1 MAKYVIKR
9 DAAGLP
15 ERLTRYKQELN
26 DEQFR
31 VVTSPSKAALV
42 VAGAGTGKTR
52 AITYRVAYLIEQGV
66 SPQRIMLATF
76 TNRAAREMLRR
87 VEALTGS
94 QNVHRVWGGTFHRI
108 ANLMLRRHAVS
119 IGYDANYSIL
129 DSEDARDLLNLCVE
143 DAAIDT
149 KKKRFPKAEVI
160 QSIISYATNTDTD
173 LADVIVR
180 QYPYFE
186 LLTAQIRRVDFIYQ
200 QRKRERNVMDYDD
213 LLLNMKRLLIE
224 RREVADL
231 YAEQFQHILVDEY
244 QDTNRLQAELI
255 DLLAVKHRNV
265 MVVGDDAQSIFAWR
279 GAEFTNIYEFPK
291 RYPEAEVYKLETNYR
306 STPEILAL
314 ANVSIAN
321 NRKQFPKM
329 LKAARGRKRTG
340 PSIADPGIRIPDSD
354 ANKTESESNIQTD
367 DQTKSAIPDPTSE
380 IGRPA
385 LVPCSDVEQQS
396 AFVAARIL
404 DLRDNGTPLEE
415 IAVMYRS
422 HYHSIELQLELSR
435 RGIPYRVQS
444 GVRFFEQA
452 HIKDVVSY
460 LRVIVNPRDELAW
473 KRILKMIPGVGRAT
487 AARVYEAIALRD
499 SQRAGR
505 GETEKERRGDVS
517 RREDAGTKRE
527 GDAAREIIGLLS
539 ASTGIAASSR
549 QLAATSQDAA
559 SPRLRVPASPAWREF
574 VSLLELLV
582 SDEYRGQ
589 PAKQIALILDRGY
602 EQYLLENYEN
612 AESRAED
619 IRGLALYANRYDS
632 TESFLSELALL
643 STERFTEP
651 QPLTGEDVISGGE
664 DDELLTLTSVH
675 QAKGLE
681 WKCVFIIWAAEGKFP
696 SPRSL
701 REIDSE
707 EEERRLWY
715 VALTRAKDELYITYP
730 LMLTD
735 YNRQT
740 VLQKPSRFVTECPPA
755 LFEIWNLEEESMPT
769 EQKFFAAPEPD
780 EYIN

>member
-9 DAAGLP
+9 DSGSGLP

-31 VVTSPSKAALV
+31 VVTSQPKAALV

-66 SPQRIMLATF
+66 SPQRILLATF

-87 VEALTGS
+87 VEGLTGS

-108 ANLMLRRHAVS
+108 ANLMLRRHATS
-119 IGYDANYSIL
+119 IGYDSNYSIL
-129 DSEDARDLLNLCVE
+129 DSEDARDLLNLCIE

-149 KKKRFPKAEVI
+149 KKKRFPKAEVV
-160 QSIISYATNTDTD
+160 QSIISYANNTDMD

-186 LLTAQIRRVDFIYQ
+186 LLTAQIKRVDFVYQ

-213 LLLNMKRLLIE
+213 LLLNMKRLLLE
-224 RREVADL
+224 RKEVADL

-244 QDTNRLQAELI
+244 QDTNLLQAELI

-279 GAEFTNIYEFPK
+279 GAHFANIYEFPK
-291 RYPEAEVYKLETNYR
+291 RYPEAEVFKLETNYR
-306 STPEILAL
+306 STPEILGL

-321 NRKQFPKM
+321 NRKQFAK
-329 LKAARGRKRTG
+329 LLTAVK
-340 PSIADPGIRIPDSD
+340 
-354 ANKTESESNIQTD
+354 
-367 DQTKSAIPDPTSE
+367 KSRDFK
-380 IGRPA
+380 PA

-404 DLRDNGTPLEE
+404 ELRDNGTPLED
-415 IAVMYRS
+415 IAVIYRS

-473 KRILKMIPGVGRAT
+473 KRILKMIPGIGRAT
-487 AARVYEAIALRD
+487 ANRIYEQIAL
-499 SQRAGR
+499 S
-505 GETEKERRGDVS
+505 
-517 RREDAGTKRE
+517 
-527 GDAAREIIGLLS
+527 
-539 ASTGIAASSR
+539 STGSSR
-549 QLAATSQDAA
+549 SVPPALTGGREPSSSDVDPISGSAPPADATGSELIPSRIEA
-559 SPRLRVPASPAWREF
+559 PANIRSKPAWRDF
-574 VSLLELLV
+574 IILLELLV
-582 SDEYRGQ
+582 SDNYRGQ
-589 PAKQIALILDRGY
+589 PSKQIALILERGY
-602 EQYLLENYEN
+602 EQFLVENYEN
-612 AESRAED
+612 ADSRAED

-632 TESFLSELALL
+632 TETFLSELALL
-643 STERFTEP
+643 STERFAEA

-664 DDELLTLTSVH
+664 EDELLTLTSVH

-681 WKCVFIIWAAEGKFP
+681 WKSVFIIWAAEGKFP

-701 REIDSE
+701 KEIDSE

-730 LMLTD
+730 LLITD

-755 LFEIWNLEEESMPT
+755 LFEIWNLEEEIGETDP
-769 EQKFFAAPEPD
+769 KFFAAPSED
-780 EYIN
+780 GYIN

>member
-1 MAKYVIKR
+1 MARYVIKR
-9 DAAGLP
+9 DPGGLP

-26 DEQFR
+26 EEQFR
-31 VVTSPSKAALV
+31 VVTAPPKAALV
-42 VAGAGTGKTR
+42 VAGAGSGKTR
-52 AITYRVAYLIEQGV
+52 AITYRVAWLIEQGV
-66 SPQRIMLATF
+66 APQRIVLATF

-87 VEALTGS
+87 VETLTGS

-119 IGYDANYSIL
+119 IGYDSNYSIL
-129 DSEDARDLLNLCVE
+129 DSEDARDLLNLCIE

-149 KKKRFPKAEVI
+149 KKKRFPKAEVV

-173 LADVIVR
+173 PADVIVS

-186 LLTAQIRRVDFIYQ
+186 LLTAQIKRVDLIYQ

-213 LLLNMKRLLIE
+213 LLLNMKRLLVE
-224 RREVADL
+224 RQEIADL

-244 QDTNRLQAELI
+244 QDTNKLQAELI

-279 GAEFTNIYEFPK
+279 GAHFANIYEFPK
-291 RYPEAEVYKLETNYR
+291 RYPEAEVFKLETNYR
-306 STPEILAL
+306 STPEILGL

-329 LKAARGRKRTG
+329 LTA
-340 PSIADPGIRIPDSD
+340 IRRSRDS
-354 ANKTESESNIQTD
+354 K
-367 DQTKSAIPDPTSE
+367 
-380 IGRPA
+380 PA

-404 DLRDNGTPLEE
+404 ELRDNGTPLEE

-435 RGIPYRVQS
+435 RGIPYRIQS

-460 LRVIVNPRDELAW
+460 LRVIVNPLDELAW

-487 AARVYEAIALRD
+487 ANRIYEQIVSAHGEPDRSVPPALAGGAAQENETTSENSVALPLANAGGTD
-499 SQRAGR
+499 LSVQRLQLSS
-505 GETEKERRGDVS
+505 KL
-517 RREDAGTKRE
+517 RESKSW
-527 GDAAREIIGLLS
+527 L
-539 ASTGIAASSR
+539 
-549 QLAATSQDAA
+549 
-559 SPRLRVPASPAWREF
+559 EF
-574 VSLLELLV
+574 ASLLDSLN
-582 SDEYRGQ
+582 SNEYRGQ
-589 PAKQIALILDRGY
+589 PAKQISLILERGY
-602 EQYLLENYEN
+602 EDYLLENYEN
-612 AESRAED
+612 ADSRAED

-632 TESFLSELALL
+632 TETFLSELALL
-643 STERFTEP
+643 STERFAEA
-651 QPLTGEDVISGGE
+651 QPLTGEDVIAGGE

-681 WKCVFIIWAAEGKFP
+681 WRSVFIIWAAEGKFP

-730 LMLTD
+730 LMMTD

-740 VLQKPSRFVTECPPA
+740 VLQKPSRFVTECPPVM
-755 LFEIWNLEEESMPT
+755 FEIWDLEEESSAGNARSYL
-769 EQKFFAAPEPD
+769 AAASSD
-780 EYIN
+780 EYLN

>member
-1 MAKYVIKR
+1 MARYVIKR
-9 DAAGLP
+9 DSAGLP

-31 VVTSPSKAALV
+31 VVTAPPKAALV
-42 VAGAGTGKTR
+42 VAGAGSVKTR
-52 AITYRVAYLIEQGV
+52 AISYRVAYLFEQGV
-66 SPQRIMLATF
+66 SPLRIMLSTF

-87 VEALTGS
+87 VESLTGS

-129 DSEDARDLLNLCVE
+129 DSEDARDLLNLCIE

-149 KKKRFPKAEVI
+149 KKTRFPKAEVL

-173 LADVIVR
+173 LSDVIVR

-186 LLTAQIRRVDFIYQ
+186 LLTAQIKRVDHVYH

-224 RREVADL
+224 RQEIANV

-244 QDTNRLQAELI
+244 QDTNKLQAELI

-279 GAEFTNIYEFPK
+279 GAHFANIYEFPK
-291 RYPEAEVYKLETNYR
+291 RYPEAETYKLETNYR
-306 STPEILAL
+306 STPEILGL

-329 LKAARGRKRTG
+329 LRAVKR
-340 PSIADPGIRIPDSD
+340 SLEL
-354 ANKTESESNIQTD
+354 K
-367 DQTKSAIPDPTSE
+367 
-380 IGRPA
+380 PA

-404 DLRDNGTPLEE
+404 DLRDNGTSLED

-435 RGIPYRVQS
+435 RNIPYRVQS

-460 LRVIVNPRDELAW
+460 LRVIVNPLDELAW
-473 KRILKMIPGVGRAT
+473 KRILKMLPGIGRAT
-487 AARVYEAIALRD
+487 ANRIYEAIAISSRRGD
-499 SQRAGR
+499 AEKEGR
-505 GETEKERRGDVS
+505 GEDSRQGDAEMEGRGDG
-517 RREDAGTKRE
+517 ETE
-527 GDAAREIIGLLS
+527 GRGEGIREIVALLS
-539 ASTGIAASSR
+539 GSTAPI
-549 QLAATSQDAA
+549 TNIAA
-559 SPRLRVPASPAWREF
+559 SPRPTVSASQPNSASHSLRLPASAAFRHFVTHLDLRVSP
-574 VSLLELLV
+574 
-582 SDEYRGQ
+582 EYRGQ
-589 PAKQIALILDRGY
+589 RAKQFALILERGY
-602 EQYLLENYEN
+602 EQYLLETYEN
-612 AESRAED
+612 AEARAED
-619 IRGLALYANRYDS
+619 IRGLALYAQRYDS
-632 TESFLSELALL
+632 TDTFLSELALL
-643 STERFTEP
+643 STERFAEA

-664 DDELLTLTSVH
+664 EDELLTLTSVH

-681 WKCVFIIWAAEGKFP
+681 WKSVFIIWAAEGKFP

-701 REIDSE
+701 REVDSE

-730 LMLTD
+730 LMVVD

-755 LFEIWNLEEESMPT
+755 LYEIWNLEEESMDNT
-769 EQKFFAAPEPD
+769 DEKFFAAPANGD
-780 EYIN
+780 EYLN

>member
-1 MAKYVIKR
+1 MPKYVIKR
-9 DAAGLP
+9 DATGLP
-15 ERLTRYKQELN
+15 ERLTRYKSELN
-26 DEQFR
+26 EEQFR
-31 VVTSPSKAALV
+31 VVTSPPKPALV

-87 VEALTGS
+87 VESLTGS

-108 ANLMLRRHAVS
+108 ANLMLRRHATS
-119 IGYDANYSIL
+119 IGYDSNYSIL
-129 DSEDARDLLNLCVE
+129 DSEDARDLLNLCIE

-149 KKKRFPKAEVI
+149 KKKRFPKAEVV
-160 QSIISYATNTDTD
+160 QSIISYANNTDMD

-186 LLTAQIRRVDFIYQ
+186 LLTAQIKRVDFVYQ

-213 LLLNMKRLLIE
+213 LLLNVKRLLVE
-224 RREVADL
+224 RKEVADL

-279 GAEFTNIYEFPK
+279 GAHFANIYEFPK
-291 RYPEAEVYKLETNYR
+291 RYPEAEMYKLETNYR

-329 LKAARGRKRTG
+329 LRAARGG
-340 PSIADPGIRIPDSD
+340 PNAERGMRN
-354 ANKTESESNIQTD
+354 AESE
-367 DQTKSAIPDPTSE
+367 IPDPTSQ
-380 IGRPA
+380 IGLPA

-396 AFVAARIL
+396 AFIAARIL
-404 DLRDNGTPLEE
+404 ELRDDGTPLEE

-452 HIKDVVSY
+452 HIKDVISY

-473 KRILKMIPGVGRAT
+473 KRILKMIPGIGRAT
-487 AARVYEAIALRD
+487 AARIYEAIAVRD
-499 SQRAGR
+499 ESGR
-505 GETEKERRGDVS
+505 GDAESEGRGD
-517 RREDAGTKRE
+517 ATG
-527 GDAAREIIGLLS
+527 EIVKLLS
-539 ASTGIAASSR
+539 SSTDV
-549 QLAATSQDAA
+549 TA
-559 SPRLRVPASPAWREF
+559 SPRPGVAASRLKVRASQPWRAF
-574 VSLLELLV
+574 VALLELLV
-582 SDEYRGQ
+582 SDEYRSQ
-589 PAKQIALILDRGY
+589 PSKQIALILERGY
-602 EQYLLENYEN
+602 EQYLSENFEN

-619 IRGLALYANRYDS
+619 IRGLAIFAQRYDS
-632 TESFLSELALL
+632 TETFLSELALL
-643 STERFTEP
+643 STERFSEP

-681 WKCVFIIWAAEGKFP
+681 WKVVFIIWAAEGKFP

-701 REIDSE
+701 KEIDSE

-730 LMLTD
+730 LMITD

-755 LFEIWNLEEESMPT
+755 LFEIWDLEEEAIGLDTHP
-769 EQKFFAAPEPD
+769 QPLPAKD
-780 EYIN
+780 YLN

>member
-9 DAAGLP
+9 GESSLP

-26 DEQFR
+26 EEQFR
-31 VVTSPSKAALV
+31 VVTSQPKAALV

-87 VEALTGS
+87 VESLTGS

-108 ANLMLRRHAVS
+108 ANLMLRRHATS
-119 IGYDANYSIL
+119 IGYDSNYSIL
-129 DSEDARDLLNLCVE
+129 DSEDARDLLNLCIE

-149 KKKRFPKAEVI
+149 KKKRFPKAEVV
-160 QSIISYATNTDTD
+160 QSIISYANNTDMD

-186 LLTAQIRRVDFIYQ
+186 LLTAQIKRVDFIYQ

-213 LLLNMKRLLIE
+213 LLLNMKRLLLE
-224 RREVADL
+224 RQEVADL

-244 QDTNRLQAELI
+244 QDTNLLQAELI

-279 GAEFTNIYEFPK
+279 GAHFANIYEFPK
-291 RYPEAEVYKLETNYR
+291 RYPEAEVFKLETNYR
-306 STPEILAL
+306 STPEILGL

-321 NRKQFPKM
+321 NRKQFVKM
-329 LKAARGRKRTG
+329 LKAVKR
-340 PSIADPGIRIPDSD
+340 SKDF
-354 ANKTESESNIQTD
+354 K
-367 DQTKSAIPDPTSE
+367 
-380 IGRPA
+380 PA

-404 DLRDNGTPLEE
+404 ELRDNGTSLEE
-415 IAVMYRS
+415 MAVMYRS

-473 KRILKMIPGVGRAT
+473 KRILKMIPGIGRAT
-487 AARVYEAIALRD
+487 AARIYEAIALRD
-499 SQRAGR
+499 ASL
-505 GETEKERRGDVS
+505 ERRG
-517 RREDAGTKRE
+517 EGEEGRE
-527 GDAAREIIGLLS
+527 GDSVGEIVKLLGGS
-539 ASTGIAASSR
+539 KGQAV
-549 QLAATSQDAA
+549 DV
-559 SPRLRVPASPAWREF
+559 SPSPLPPFSPSPKLRVPASQPWRDF
-574 VSLLELLV
+574 VALLELLV
-582 SDEYRGQ
+582 SPEYRGQ
-589 PAKQIALILDRGY
+589 PAKQIALILERGY
-602 EQYLLENYEN
+602 EQYLIENYEN

-632 TESFLSELALL
+632 TETFLSELALL
-643 STERFTEP
+643 STERFAEA
-651 QPLTGEDVISGGE
+651 QPLTGEDVIEGGE

-681 WKCVFIIWAAEGKFP
+681 WKAVFIIWAAEGKFP

-701 REIDSE
+701 KEIDSE

-730 LMLTD
+730 LMMTD

-755 LFEIWNLEEESMPT
+755 LFEIWNLEEE
-769 EQKFFAAPEPD
+769 APNFDGSLESSPAK
-780 EYIN
+780 EYLN